1 MRINS
6 VNSSPQNGNTALIQ
20 VPRGLEGVVVSETQ
34 LGDVRGSEGFFH
46 YRQYSAIELARK
58 RSLEDVWYL
67 LFEGALPDY
76 RQSRAFKEELAELRQ
91 LDAEVAALLPG
102 IAKVGE
108 PWNPLDGLRT
118 ALSLACTARGLGP
131 CHDLS
136 PEQRRRDIHTQV
148 EFYAGVL
155 LEACGLP
162 RPMFTSTFA
171 TSRVIGWCANILEQA
186 TDSHIIRPS
195 AKYVGPAAPQPV
207 PQPGPS
213 EVRAGV

>member
-1 MRINS
+1 M
-6 VNSSPQNGNTALIQ
+6 
-20 VPRGLEGVVVSETQ
+20 VSETQ

-76 RQSRAFKEELAELRQ
+76 RQSRACKEELAELRQ

-118 ALSLACTARGLGP
+118 ALSLACTARGLG
-131 CHDLS
+131 
-136 PEQRRRDIHTQV
+136 
-148 EFYAGVL
+148 
-155 LEACGLP
+155 
-162 RPMFTSTFA
+162 
-171 TSRVIGWCANILEQA
+171 
-186 TDSHIIRPS
+186 
-195 AKYVGPAAPQPV
+195 GPATISPGAKAPGHSH
-207 PQPGPS
+207 PGRVLRRSSARGLWLAAPHVHLD
-213 EVRAGV
+213 VRH